1 MRRGMYTSTRTA
13 MHVDQGTTFTLHLLV
28 LAALRVEHPHVY
40 GPVLGSDRGV
50 LDIGAFA
57 FRFFREFVPPQDL
70 SMVRRSS
77 VYSSTPPRCS
87 TVVGPED
94 RSCFTEAARTV
105 RSPA

>member
-57 FRFFREFVPPQDL
+57 FA
-70 SMVRRSS
+70 SS
-77 VYSSTPPRCS
+77 VSLCHLRTSVWCDVLLCTLRHLR
-87 TVVGPED
+87 D
-94 RSCFTEAARTV
+94 AAL
-105 RSPA
+105 